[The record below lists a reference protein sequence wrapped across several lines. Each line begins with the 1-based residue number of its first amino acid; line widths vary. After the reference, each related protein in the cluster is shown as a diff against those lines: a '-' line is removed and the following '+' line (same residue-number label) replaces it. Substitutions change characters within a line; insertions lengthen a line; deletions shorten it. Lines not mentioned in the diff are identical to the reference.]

1 MATVILPKGKRVYG
15 KAATGRQWVVSYLTS
30 SVGNKFTVAVTGLL
44 LVGFLV
50 GHMVGNLKMFSGPES
65 INKYAYFLKHDLGVL
80 IWAAR
85 AGLLVLF
92 VTHLGINIQLKLRA
106 NAARPVKYAWR
117 TRVAQATI
125 SSRTMLLTGL
135 VILAFTIFHLAH
147 FTFGVVH
154 GAVLAD
160 GSAVNYHDLR
170 DAAGRHDVYSM
181 VIAGF
186 RTWWI
191 SALYI
196 AAQLILL
203 VHLNH
208 GIQSSVQTLGLVGRR
223 FHPFAKLAGMGL
235 AGLIVGG
242 NLLIVV
248 AVWTGYIPPVQTA
261 PDTPPAVTTTS
272 VGGP

>member
-1 MATVILPKGKRVYG
+1 MATVIRPKGKRVYG
-15 KAATGRQWVVSYLTS
+15 RAATARQWAASYLTS

-50 GHMVGNLKMFSGPES
+50 GHLIGNLKMFHGPDS
-65 INKYAYFLKHDLGVL
+65 INKYAHFLKHDLGIL
-80 IWAAR
+80 IWVAR
-85 AGLLVLF
+85 AGLLAVFVL
-92 VTHLGINIQLKLRA
+92 HIAINLQLKWRA

-147 FTFGVVH
+147 YTFGAVH
-154 GAVLAD
+154 EAVHAD
-160 GSAVNYHDLR
+160 GTVENYLQMQR
-170 DAAGRHDVYSM
+170 NGRHDVYGM
-181 VIAGF
+181 VVAGF
-186 RTWWI
+186 RTWWV
-191 SALYI
+191 STLYI
-196 AAQLILL
+196 VAQLVLFL
-203 VHLNH
+203 HLNH

-242 NLLIVV
+242 NILIVV
-248 AVWTGYIPPVQTA
+248 AVWTGTIPPVQT
-261 PDTPPAVTTTS
+261 TT
-272 VGGP
+272 GGPKP